1 MLFALAALLIAE
13 EVQAAPRAAQAC
25 DYRVEHTTPFTA
37 PDASDRAVAEIIGEN
52 CEQAIVLYHVFDG
65 AGRRIYAGTSTVEFL
80 WSSVG
85 DRPTRDQLVRFL
97 STNALQV
104 EPTPAHASDLPE
116 QPRGHDVGDGFCL
129 SADPVTYIRARTDG
143 GPLITV
149 MEDPEYPTYLWYD
162 DLTGRAVRLGT
173 GCY

>member
-1 MLFALAALLIAE
+1 MLFALAALLISDE
-13 EVQAAPRAAQAC
+13 MQATPRTAQAC
-25 DYRVEHTTPFTA
+25 DYRVESAIAFTG
-37 PDASDRAVAEIIGEN
+37 PDANDSAVAEIIGEN
-52 CEQAIVLYHVFDG
+52 CDQAAVLYRIFDG
-65 AGRRIYAGTSTVEFL
+65 TGRRVFFGASTTDYI

-85 DRPTRDQLVRFL
+85 DPPTREQVVLFL
-97 STNALQV
+97 SNNALRI
-104 EPTPAHASDLPE
+104 EPTLAHASDLPE
-116 QPRGHDVGDGFCL
+116 QPRGPSEDGGFCL
-129 SADPVTYIRARTDG
+129 LADPVTYIRARTDG

>member
-1 MLFALAALLIAE
+1 MLFALAALLISDE
-13 EVQAAPRAAQAC
+13 MQATPRTAQAC
-25 DYRVEHTTPFTA
+25 DYRVEHAIAFTGPA
-37 PDASDRAVAEIIGEN
+37 ANDSAVAEIIGEN
-52 CEQAIVLYHVFDG
+52 CEQAAVLYHIFDG
-65 AGRRIYAGTSTVEFL
+65 TGRRVFFGASTVEFL

-85 DRPTRDQLVRFL
+85 EPPTRDQLVRFL
-97 STNALQV
+97 STNALHV
-104 EPTPAHASDLPE
+104 GPTPARASDLPE

>member
-1 MLFALAALLIAE
+1 MLFALAALLISDE
-13 EVQAAPRAAQAC
+13 SQATPRAVQAC
-25 DYRVEHTTPFTA
+25 DYRVEYTTAFTA
-37 PDASDRAVAEIIGEN
+37 PDASDSAVAEIVGEN
-52 CEQAIVLYHVFDG
+52 CDQAAVLYHVFDG
-65 AGRRIYAGTSTVEFL
+65 TGRRVFFGASTVEFL

-85 DRPTRDQLVRFL
+85 APPTRDQLVRFL

-104 EPTPAHASDLPE
+104 GLTPARASELPE
-116 QPRGHDVGDGFCL
+116 HPRGHDVGDGFCL
-129 SADPVTYIRARTDG
+129 SADPVTYVRARTDG
-143 GPLITV
+143 GPLISV